1 MYNNIHN
8 HASSYDF
15 PPDENPKSWIY
26 MYDAGTYAYHPPTSG
41 RRSRHGRTSGR
52 CEERHE
58 RRRERQIDLHLNH
71 LQRLGYVPP
80 APASSYHVPYHQG
93 IGQQGYAQLPQN
105 YVQPP
110 QNYPPN
116 YGQYPSN
123 YEQPL
128 PNYPPNYV
136 QPPPNYPPNYIQPP
150 PNVAYTAH
158 NGVQV
163 EQQDVK
169 KKWYEL
175 DDKKRNALLAGGLV
189 VGLAAVA
196 GGAYYVH
203 SKHQKEGEEKQAQ
216 AWDLQNWM
224 MSANTRT
231 EAFMRD
237 GPKAP
242 TTWIYSAHL
251 ESHLDSLKKDLIPG
265 GEEDGQ
271 PWFIGRA
278 PHNGGIQIGRCRPD
292 EGAFVGYDHEAVHV
306 NYYETLVGDAKGVKW
321 VPHKGHLSISALGG
335 AQPIEGGHE
344 NDGTPLAIARACVH
358 EKQGVM
364 GIGAGGK
371 EGIFPGKASTK
382 LDGAYV
388 TVGDKEVKVEKY
400 EVLCYA

>member
-1 MYNNIHN
+1 MFFL
-8 HASSYDF
+8 A
-15 PPDENPKSWIY
+15 
-26 MYDAGTYAYHPPTSG
+26 
-41 RRSRHGRTSGR
+41 
-52 CEERHE
+52 
-58 RRRERQIDLHLNH
+58 RRERLMDRREEFRERRLDRHFDHLG
-71 LQRLGYVPP
+71 RLGYVPH
-80 APASSYHVPYHQG
+80 ANPYHATYPQG
-93 IGQQGYAQLPQN
+93 VAHWQQAYSQLPPN
-105 YVQPP
+105 YIQSPP
-110 QNYPPN
+110 NYPQN
-116 YGQYPSN
+116 YGQYPPN
-123 YEQPL
+123 NGQPPL
-128 PNYPPNYV
+128 NYPQNYG
-136 QPPPNYPPNYIQPP
+136 QPPPNYPPNYVHSPPNYPPNYPPSYTQPP
-150 PNVAYTAH
+150 SNVAYTAH

-203 SKHQKEGEEKQAQ
+203 SKHEKQGEEKQAQ

-306 NYYETLVGDAKGVKW
+306 NYYEALVGDAKGVKW

-344 NDGTPLAIARACVH
+344 TDGTPLAIARACVH

-388 TVGDKEVKVEKY
+388 TVGDKEVKVEEY